1 MYYNDL
7 YHHGVEGQKWGVRNG
22 PPYPLKES
30 LSTRVGRKRA
40 QNRIAYIEANTKKQ
54 IASISL
60 AKQLSS
66 LKMEDLRRQ
75 ANDILNTEERTESFG
90 RKTIANRAGAF
101 TAGHTAALGLA
112 FIMAGPLEA
121 PLAVALGAAS
131 IPAGMSWLYYH
142 YSTR

>member
-1 MYYNDL
+1 MDYL
-7 YHHGVEGQKWGVRNG
+7 SHHGIEGQRWGVRNG

-30 LSTRVGRKRA
+30 LSTRVGKKRA
-40 QNRIAYIEANTKKQ
+40 QNRISYIESNTKKQ
-54 IASISL
+54 IASVSL
-60 AKQLSS
+60 SKQLSS

-75 ANDILNTEERTESFG
+75 ANDILNSEERSESFG

-121 PLAVALGAAS
+121 PLAVVLGAAS
-131 IPAGMSWLYYH
+131 VPAGMSWIYYH
-142 YSTR
+142 YSKR